1 MSHDPNMQSSVNEFN
16 SRQPA
21 KFEGHAQTSCSP
33 VSFINKHTAD
43 TLMRQNSAAIFIM
56 LTDYQKTSRF
66 WTTTKTQLKVIG
78 NLLSLFHQDDRE
90 IKVHHSWCHKT

>member
-1 MSHDPNMQSSVNEFN
+1 MLSSFNEFN

-56 LTDYQKTSRF
+56 LTDY
-66 WTTTKTQLKVIG
+66 
-78 NLLSLFHQDDRE
+78 
-90 IKVHHSWCHKT
+90 